1 MRSHNFSPILPPY
14 PDPRKW
20 KQIHQQQER
29 GPNLHWM
36 TSSSAT
42 GSFPFPSDFVVASQS
57 ESGFAPRNAECSVP
71 SSTEPN
77 IGTTITACDYH
88 ATQSI
93 EDNSLGKEK
102 HHEERLSAS
111 EYCDNHDGDCIDGD
125 HQNEELG
132 EEVEILE
139 LNDFWLNRL
148 SKTVKRMNSRNK
160 KSR

>member
-20 KQIHQQQER
+20 KQIHKQQER
-29 GPNLHWM
+29 GLSLHWM
-36 TSSSAT
+36 TSSSAV
-42 GSFPFPSDFVVASQS
+42 GCFPFPSYFVVASQS
-57 ESGFAPRNAECSVP
+57 ESGFAPRSAECSAP

-77 IGTTITACDYH
+77 IGATITAFDYH
-88 ATQSI
+88 ATQSTG
-93 EDNSLGKEK
+93 DNSLEKEK
-102 HHEERLSAS
+102 HHEERHSAS
-111 EYCDNHDGDCIDGD
+111 EYCDDHDGDCIDGD

>member
-29 GPNLHWM
+29 GLSLNWM
-36 TSSSAT
+36 TSSSAM
-42 GSFPFPSDFVVASQS
+42 GSFPFPSDFVVASHG
-57 ESGFAPRNAECSVP
+57 ESVFDPRGAEYFAP

-77 IGTTITACDYH
+77 IGTTVEACDYH
-88 ATQSI
+88 ETQSSG
-93 EDNSLGKEK
+93 DNSLQQEK
-102 HHEERLSAS
+102 HHEERPTAS
-111 EYCDNHDGDCIDGD
+111 EHSEHHDSDCIDGD
-125 HQNEELG
+125 YQNEELG

-148 SKTVKRMNSRNK
+148 SNTVKRMNSRNK